1 MGRYTYI
8 DTTFQSCRSTQD
20 TRRKVMHRHNTS
32 NKRHQYHNSTQYNI
46 INNDNKNNKM
56 SASSTI
62 INNKKSPSTP
72 LRQSCFASP
81 AEANV
86 ANRTVLR
93 GILVSNRPEYS
104 RMKAALKSHRVEFL
118 DAKVFDERIERFV
131 ELERLRALPGECM
144 NLFFPQFTMNMYSFD
159 SFTPRFYSSTSSPHP

>member
-1 MGRYTYI
+1 MHLDSLGSSICIWVRDDETHTQLRIGQNTDVRAKTHSYADVFWPIPECVCVRTYAYEFETHLGRYTYI

-72 LRQSCFASP
+72 LRQTYFASP

-86 ANRTVLR
+86 ANRTVLP
-93 GILVSNRPEYS
+93 GIL
-104 RMKAALKSHRVEFL
+104 H
-118 DAKVFDERIERFV
+118 
-131 ELERLRALPGECM
+131 G
-144 NLFFPQFTMNMYSFD
+144 
-159 SFTPRFYSSTSSPHP
+159 

>member
-1 MGRYTYI
+1 M
-8 DTTFQSCRSTQD
+8 
-20 TRRKVMHRHNTS
+20 VMHRHNTN
-32 NKRHQYHNSTQYNI
+32 NKL

-62 INNKKSPSTP
+62 INNKMSPSTP

-86 ANRTVLR
+86 ANRTVLQ

-104 RMKAALKSHRVEFL
+104 RMKAALKSHRVEFV
-118 DAKVFDERIERFV
+118 DAKVFRSQTNNLSGDGMSV
-131 ELERLRALPGECM
+131 RALGTTTTG
-144 NLFFPQFTMNMYSFD
+144 NFWDTRWRLIWIT
-159 SFTPRFYSSTSSPHP
+159 TI